1 MYKRIVA
8 LVLCFALC
16 VAVLPPKVRAWSM
29 ADAICQTMEEDYRTI
44 LRSTNRSSLGGY
56 CGLAASWQLYMMG
69 VNDWVVSYHGRD
81 QYDAYKNVAFTSG
94 GHRVKAYSAS
104 DYDLESALLAVS
116 KNGTYDVYNILVGF
130 QRTKTQLGSIYGHSM
145 VIYAIL
151 DGIVYFCESYGTP
164 FGKAGRALHATIEEF
179 AKYYNGRGQFE
190 GLIYFG
196 GKGYV
201 AGCGQYAT
209 NMYVETDREV
219 PMYSQP
225 CEPGTE
231 ESDCTFIRTVSK
243 GERLW
248 ANALFEN
255 PMGEF
260 YYQIDDRGEA
270 GYVPAEA
277 VSPFR
282 FVYEDIGISDV
293 QNPSDMKVGKTCK
306 IKGRIASE
314 YSTMGAVRM
323 VVTDSAGTV
332 ILNHALSKVSGVY
345 DLEHNS
351 FSWAVKFNYLEE
363 GTYIY
368 NIYADGLNFYYKD
381 GQLQSDNREIHLVQS
396 AFRVGESPEIFLEEL
411 PEPEKET
418 TDGWMRREGTWYCY
432 EGSAPRT
439 GWYCY
444 HGGDYYLQ
452 PDGSVTTGWA
462 EINGKMRYF
471 SSTGCMRTG
480 WMETEEGRM
489 YLQFNGVPA
498 VGERV
503 IDGEE
508 YQFDESGYLIRE

>member
-16 VAVLPPKVRAWSM
+16 VAVLPVQANAYTKEQQ
-29 ADAICQTMEEDYRTI
+29 ICQQMVDDYRQI
-44 LRSTNRSSLGGY
+44 LRYTNRSTLAGY

-69 VNDWVVSYHGRD
+69 VNAWVVSYHGNN
-81 QYDAYKNVAFTSG
+81 QYDAYKNVSFTSG
-94 GHRVKAYSAS
+94 GHRVEAYSAR
-104 DYDLESALLAVS
+104 DYDLESALLAVT
-116 KNGTYDVYNILVGF
+116 KNGTVDAYNILVGF

-164 FGKAGRALHATIEEF
+164 FGPAGTALTASIEEF
-179 AKYYNGRGQFE
+179 ARYYNRRGQFE

-196 GKGYV
+196 VKGYV
-201 AGCGQYAT
+201 ANCTEYAT
-209 NMYVETDREV
+209 NAYVEVLRDTA
-219 PMYSQP
+219 MYSQP
-225 CEPGTE
+225 CTPGTE
-231 ESDCTFIRTVSK
+231 DSECTFIRDVRY

-248 ANALFEN
+248 ANALYEN
-255 PMGEF
+255 PQGEF

-270 GYVPAEA
+270 GYVPAEDIL
-277 VSPFR
+277 PFL

-332 ILNHALSKVSGVY
+332 LLNHSLVKLSGVY
-345 DLEHNS
+345 DLEQDS

-381 GQLQSDNREIHLVQS
+381 GQALSDNREIHLVQS
-396 AFRVGESPEIFLEEL
+396 AFRVGESPELFLEEL
-411 PEPEKET
+411 PEPEPET
-418 TDGWMRREGTWYCY
+418 TDGWLRREGTWYCY
-432 EGSAPRT
+432 EGDAPRT

-452 PDGSVTTGWA
+452 SDGSVTTGWA

-480 WMETEEGRM
+480 WMDTEEGRM

-503 IDGEE
+503 IDGQKYTFNE
-508 YQFDESGYLIRE
+508 DGYLSK